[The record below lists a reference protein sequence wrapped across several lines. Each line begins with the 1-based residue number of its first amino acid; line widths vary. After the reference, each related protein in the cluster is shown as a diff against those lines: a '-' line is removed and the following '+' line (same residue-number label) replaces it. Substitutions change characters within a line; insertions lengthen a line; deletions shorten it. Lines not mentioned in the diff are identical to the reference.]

1 MASPIKYSDI
11 YLYSTINADSAKY
24 RSYLDS
30 NLINYVNLN
39 YADEEGKTATLA
51 ALSTWFDDLENP
63 GQKIQFTQ
71 YPILVFESVYWE
83 SEDGKEKHQKRT
95 FAVKADDLPS
105 DFLDKA
111 TKLT

>member
-11 YLYSTINADSAKY
+11 YLYSTVNADSAKF

-39 YADEEGKTATLA
+39 YSDEEGKSATLA
-51 ALSTWFDDLENP
+51 ALSTWFDNP
-63 GQKIQFTQ
+63 DNIAEKIKFTQ
-71 YPILVFESVYWE
+71 LPILIFEAVYWE
-83 SEDGKEKHQKRT
+83 SDDGKEKHQKRT

-111 TKLT
+111 LKLT